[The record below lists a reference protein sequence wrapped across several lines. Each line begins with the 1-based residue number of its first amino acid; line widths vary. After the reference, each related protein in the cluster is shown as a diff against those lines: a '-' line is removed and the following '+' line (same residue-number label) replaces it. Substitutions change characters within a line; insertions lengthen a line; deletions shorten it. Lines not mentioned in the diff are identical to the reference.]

1 MTDLTEHL
9 AQRYSRPTSSIAISL
24 DHSACL
30 VYGGTFDPAY
40 ILTISA
46 LPSQV
51 QPTTNKRNA
60 ILIQHFFADLL
71 GVPSNRGVLRFVAVP
86 EANLATD
93 GVTVFSAME
102 QESKSPRTP
111 KAEQGFEELEK
122 KTRNRGRSERKRT
135 EAAKELKE
143 PRAAFR
149 SQSRGS
155 DKGAGTSLPAPPPL
169 PPMPTEKSALDM
181 QAETV
186 QKVGKRRSFLN
197 LFVGK

>member
-9 AQRYSRPTSSIAISL
+9 AQRYSRPTSSIAICL

-30 VYGGTFDPAY
+30 VYGGSFDPTY

-46 LPSQV
+46 LPSLV

-93 GVTVFSAME
+93 GITVFSAME
-102 QESKSPRTP
+102 QEGKSPRTP
-111 KAEQGFEELEK
+111 KPDQGFEELEK
-122 KTRNRGRSERKRT
+122 KTRSRSKSERRRT
-135 EAAKELKE
+135 EFAKDFKE
-143 PRAAFR
+143 PKTGLR

-155 DKGAGTSLPAPPPL
+155 DRGTGKSLPVPPPM
-169 PPMPTEKSALDM
+169 PPIPTEKSALDM
-181 QAETV
+181 QAEKV
-186 QKVGKRRSFLN
+186 QRMGKRKSFLN
-197 LFVGK
+197 MFGK